1 MLFPHSA
8 PSKATYTLCTFWN
21 GLSYVLTISRGGCFA
36 STGRWALPSIR
47 LGFCFFQAE
56 LEKPAEP
63 APLESSLKLVQPFH
77 FHGLCLFFGCVTL
90 MIQILQ
96 VSSAWW
102 MLRARPMS
110 QWWRN
115 EQVIVKIRYM
125 GRREWCCSRTAGWLA
140 GVTFGCR
147 KEIWVKGL
155 KEIRGSFPYVT
166 QVWRQVVKRWC
177 GGAMMSAGVL
187 PSSSTCLSQARAES
201 CGPLQLNSEDRNIW

>member
-1 MLFPHSA
+1 MSLFFVHTLLYQECLLFPTCLVASCLSSMTTFSA
-8 PSKATYTLCTFWN
+8 ASFRL
-21 GLSYVLTISRGGCFA
+21 LS
-36 STGRWALPSIR
+36 
-47 LGFCFFQAE
+47 LG
-56 LEKPAEP
+56 
-63 APLESSLKLVQPFH
+63 

-201 CGPLQLNSEDRNIW
+201 RGPLQLNSEDRNIW